1 MKEATI
7 FSSHITD
14 VSKSRVKRKLFR
26 TPLLSVH
33 SLLYTILIDQLE
45 PAVGAK
51 PPVEE
56 PASKSVRD
64 HPIDAEMSNQGI
76 GERAGDQESKK
87 KTRSAAPR
95 KSAKPDGAVHA
106 AKQKVVS
113 HGEAVEQWGGKLGP
127 QSGATNGSLDFAL
140 KLKNVEHKNNS

>member
-26 TPLLSVH
+26 TPLLSVD
-33 SLLYTILIDQLE
+33 SLLYTLLIDQLE

-56 PASKSVRD
+56 PAPKSVRD

-95 KSAKPDGAVHA
+95 KSAKPDGAVRA
-106 AKQKVVS
+106 AKQKGVS
-113 HGEAVEQWGGKLGP
+113 HGVSRGH
-127 QSGATNGSLDFAL
+127 FA
-140 KLKNVEHKNNS
+140 H